1 MAAKFEIA
9 KQYEDQDIQLP
20 IAKTDGSA
28 GYDFFV
34 AEDTIVPS
42 WINLYNTMLNYPQ
55 PLANPSV
62 NMTLSE
68 MAEMTKAT
76 GAKPTLV
83 STGVKC
89 KLDPGTYLE
98 LSLRS
103 STPLKYW
110 LLMANSIGVI
120 DADYYGNSS
129 NDGLIYIQL
138 INFSPFDIQ
147 LKKGDCIAQG
157 IIHKYYVSENG
168 NSDNVRTG
176 GFGSTD
182 D

>member
-1 MAAKFEIA
+1 MAAKFEVA
-9 KQYEDQDIQLP
+9 KQYQGQDIQLP
-20 IAKTDGSA
+20 VAKTDGSA

-34 AEDTIVPS
+34 AEDILVPS
-42 WINLYNTMLNYPQ
+42 WINLYNKMGEYPL
-55 PLANPSV
+55 PLARASLS
-62 NMTLSE
+62 MTLEE
-68 MAEMTKAT
+68 MAAMTKET

-83 STGVKC
+83 PTGVKC

-98 LSLRS
+98 ISLRS

-110 LLMANSIGVI
+110 LFMANSVGVI

-129 NDGLIYIQL
+129 NDGLVYIQL
-138 INFSPFDIQ
+138 VNLSPFDIQ

-168 NSDNVRTG
+168 NSNNIRTG

-182 D
+182 G